1 MRPRGEVRAA
11 LAVALARLHGER
23 GPVSPREVAE
33 AANVGYGLAAMTL
46 RNMARAGDAVLAG
59 THKPKGRRWHRLY
72 EPARALFDDVSVLQP
87 WGGIEALASAMRS
100 FVPHAAVEE

>member
-11 LAVALARLHGER
+11 LAAALARLHCER

-59 THKPKGRRWHRLY
+59 THKPQGRRWHRLY
-72 EPARALFDDVSVLQP
+72 EPAPPDAKPQRPLP
-87 WGGIEALASAMRS
+87 WGGIEALACAMRG
-100 FVPHAAVEE
+100 FVPHGAVEG